1 MYPSTKKVYMGMC
14 SIIFYGKQAKKDG
27 RHCVLVEQKCTSF
40 SGLKGKTPRKRER
53 EKEEQKRR
61 RRRRRKKDIDQFE
74 LDFWNLNSIL

>member
-1 MYPSTKKVYMGMC
+1 MYHSAQKVYMGIC
-14 SIIFYGKQAKKDG
+14 SIIFYGKQAKNIDG

-40 SGLKGKTPRKRER
+40 SGLKEKLLER